1 MIFKAFVTLVAI
13 ISIIIISTFSYALM
27 QDIVD
32 PITGRR
38 VRDNQARMYGFIG
51 YLLTCAISFGLWHY
65 LFN

>member
-1 MIFKAFVTLVAI
+1 
-13 ISIIIISTFSYALM
+13 M

-38 VRDNQARMYGFIG
+38 VQDNQARMYGFIG